1 MKPNSFVES
10 VEDDSKVTLSFKN
23 KVTKDEK
30 QTVTIIAKDAYG
42 NCTMKDTT
50 LTLKKDTEKPVIS
63 TDPIHVYTDSKPNYK
78 SYIEVT
84 DNLDL
89 NPKIKID
96 SSKVKTKKEG
106 TYKLTVTATDRSGNK
121 AKKKISVVVEEP
133 TKVVYLTFDD
143 GPSENTDK
151 VLKILKKYDAKAT
164 FFVTGNNQKYNDS
177 IRKAEKQGNTIALH
191 TYTHDYATVYSSTDA
206 YFEDLQKISDM
217 VKNIIGKAPKYIRF
231 PGGSSNMV
239 SANYS
244 DGIMTKLERMIRE
257 NGYEY
262 FDWNCSS
269 GDAASNSVSAQTII
283 DNSTNCDY
291 DQIMILFH
299 DSSPKTTTVEA
310 LPKIIENYKER
321 GYVFKA
327 ISKDTPEF
335 HHGVNN

>member
-23 KVTKDEK
+23 KVIKDEK

-50 LTLKKDTEKPVIS
+50 LTLKIDTEKPVIS

-133 TKVVYLTFDD
+133 
-143 GPSENTDK
+143 
-151 VLKILKKYDAKAT
+151 AT
-164 FFVTGNNQKYNDS
+164 S
-177 IRKAEKQGNTIALH
+177 RL
-191 TYTHDYATVYSSTDA
+191 S
-206 YFEDLQKISDM
+206 
-217 VKNIIGKAPKYIRF
+217 NI
-231 PGGSSNMV
+231 
-239 SANYS
+239 
-244 DGIMTKLERMIRE
+244 
-257 NGYEY
+257 
-262 FDWNCSS
+262 
-269 GDAASNSVSAQTII
+269 
-283 DNSTNCDY
+283 
-291 DQIMILFH
+291 
-299 DSSPKTTTVEA
+299 
-310 LPKIIENYKER
+310 
-321 GYVFKA
+321 
-327 ISKDTPEF
+327 
-335 HHGVNN
+335 